1 MSRPAGDIGR
11 QLFIGFPGT
20 ELSAGLD
27 HLIRA
32 VAPGG
37 IVLFQRNVESAPRVR
52 DLLDQAQALAGEHLG
67 RGLWVAIDQEG
78 GRVQRLR
85 GLFEPLPAA
94 RELAAAGPGA
104 VAQYAGLAADQLR
117 SLGIHINFAPVLDLA
132 TEPGIGFLQD
142 RCLAADP
149 EDVALLGQIWIRT
162 LQDRGISA
170 TAKHFPGLGLAALDP
185 HHHLPVL
192 ETYREA
198 QMPPHLIPFER
209 AVAAGVHAVMSSH
222 ALYPFW
228 DPDHP
233 ATLAATV
240 GRDLLRRRMGFTGA
254 YLSDDLDMAAIRR
267 RYSDA
272 EVARLGLAAGLDAFL
287 LCQDPEHCE
296 PFLKALADAVKSDG
310 RLAAHHQAAIARLE
324 RSFGFH
330 RQRR

>member
-1 MSRPAGDIGR
+1 MPLS

-20 ELSAGLD
+20 EISARLD
-27 HLIRA
+27 HLIRT

-37 IVLFQRNVESAPRVR
+37 IVLFHRNVERVPQVTA
-52 DLLDQAQALAGEHLG
+52 LLDQAQALSREHLG

-104 VAQYAGLAADQLR
+104 VAHYAGLAAAQLGN
-117 SLGIHINFAPVLDLA
+117 LGIHINFAPVLDLG

-142 RCLAADP
+142 HCLAADP
-149 EDVALLGQIWIRT
+149 EEVAVLGEIWIRT
-162 LQDRGISA
+162 LQDRGVSA

-192 ETYREA
+192 EPFREA
-198 QMPPHLIPFER
+198 AMAPHLIPFER
-209 AVAAGVHAVMSSH
+209 AVAAGVHVVMSSH

-233 ATLAATV
+233 ATLAAAV
-240 GRDLLRRRMGFTGA
+240 GRSLLRERLGFTGA
-254 YLSDDLDMAAIRR
+254 YVSDDLDMAAIRR
-267 RYSDA
+267 RTSDT
-272 EVARLGLAAGLDAFL
+272 EVVRLGLDAGLDAFL

-296 PFLKALADAVKSDG
+296 PFLKALADAIQSEA
-310 RLAAHHQAAIARLE
+310 RLASHHQAAVARLE

-330 RQRR
+330 LQSS